1 MLISMPTGTSTIF
14 GDFQAILALLANG
27 EDVHPPSIKP
37 QREKKF
43 ASEIFSSG
51 PLCGLLQCKKPAAG
65 LRIKPDWDQWFRQGL
80 RHRGNT
86 IDVSG
91 WAQRHSE

>member
-51 PLCGLLQCKKPAAG
+51 PLCGLLRCKKPVTAQRTKPGGINGFDDWEYEWRNGVCAEDC
-65 LRIKPDWDQWFRQGL
+65 RIKHL
-80 RHRGNT
+80 
-86 IDVSG
+86 
-91 WAQRHSE
+91 